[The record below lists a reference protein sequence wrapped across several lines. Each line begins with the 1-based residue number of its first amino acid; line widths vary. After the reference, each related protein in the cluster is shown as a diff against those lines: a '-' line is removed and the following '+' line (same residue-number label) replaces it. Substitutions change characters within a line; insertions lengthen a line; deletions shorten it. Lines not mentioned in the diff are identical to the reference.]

1 MDDGRAAEF
10 VSVISGSDHETP
22 RIEVR
27 SRVEAEGWSTSA
39 SAVIHVLEL
48 DADPERVRRGFSR
61 SQVVR
66 NIARG
71 EREGVEVRAA
81 STPDQLD
88 EFYGLHAR
96 TRRRQGVPVQPRRF
110 FDLLWARL
118 LEPGLGTILLAYRG
132 ETALAGALFL
142 SWNGSTIY
150 KYGASDPEGWP
161 LRPNHLLFWRAI
173 RDACLRGDHRF
184 DFGRTDLDNSGLRA
198 FKSGWGARERPLI
211 YSTLALQALDGRPGL
226 AERVLGATIR
236 RGPSWVCRGA
246 GELVYRYA
254 ASR

>member
-1 MDDGRAAEF
+1 MAGEA
-10 VSVISGSDHETP
+10 S
-22 RIEVR
+22 RIELR
-27 SRVEAEGWSTSA
+27 SRIEAEGWSTRGDG
-39 SAVIHVLEL
+39 VIHVLEL
-48 DADPERVRRGFSR
+48 DTDPELVRRGFSR

-81 STPDQLD
+81 ATPGDVD
-88 EFYGLHAR
+88 EFYELHVR

-110 FDLLWARL
+110 FDLLRARV
-118 LEPGLGTILLAYRG
+118 LEPGLGTILLAYRD
-132 ETALAGALFL
+132 EIALAGALFL

-161 LRPNHLLFWRAI
+161 FRPNHMLFWVAI

-184 DFGRTDLDNSGLRA
+184 DFGRTDFDNPGLRA
-198 FKSGWGARERPLI
+198 FKSGWGARERPLV
-211 YSTLALQALDGRPGL
+211 YSALTPDALGGRHGL
-226 AERVLGATIR
+226 AERVLGAAIR
-236 RGPSWVCRGA
+236 RGPSWVCRGV